1 MRLPVT
7 LFLSLCERIPEMKI
21 EEAFPRPN
29 ARSAILTKT
38 RNLKMS
44 RSAHAYVRGNT
55 VKFYEWL
62 EGHKSGLLPD
72 GPPVWICGD
81 CHVGNLGP
89 VANSAGQ
96 IEIQIRDLDQ
106 TVIGNPA
113 HDLVR
118 LGLSLASAARG
129 SDLPGVTTAKM
140 LEQMMEGYEK
150 SFEPDFNEEIDI
162 PRPESIRLVSKKAA
176 AASWKTL
183 AEDRIRDTRPTIPLG
198 RRFWPISKDETREI
212 EKLFENDEMRKLTT
226 MLRSRKDDA
235 RVKLLDAAYWMKG
248 CSSLG
253 RLRYAILLRVGSKKR
268 KDFEYCIMDI
278 KEAAQA
284 AAPRAVSVKMPSDQ
298 AERVVEGARHLSPYL
313 GKRMRAV
320 RLMDKAVFVREL
332 LPQDL
337 KIEIEQLTRDEAMKV
352 AHFLS
357 AVVGKAHSRQM
368 DSKTRKQWQKE
379 LQRNRSTS
387 LDAPTWLWT
396 SIVELLANHER
407 AYLEHCRKYALEV
420 NG

>member
-1 MRLPVT
+1 
-7 LFLSLCERIPEMKI
+7 MKI

-29 ARSAILTKT
+29 SRSAILTKT

-162 PRPESIRLVSKKAA
+162 TRPESIHLVSKKAA

-253 RLRYAILLRVGSKKR
+253 RLRYAILLRVGSKKG
-268 KDFEYCIMDI
+268 KESEYCIMDL

-337 KIEIEQLTRDEAMKV
+337 KFEIEQLTRDEAMKV
-352 AHFLS
+352 EHFLS

>member
-1 MRLPVT
+1 MN
-7 LFLSLCERIPEMKI
+7 IQ
-21 EEAFPRPN
+21 EAFAHPE
-29 ARSAILTKT
+29 ARSATLTKT

-44 RSAHAYVRGNT
+44 QSAHAYVRGNT

-62 EGHKSGLLPD
+62 KGQKRGALPD

-89 VANSAGQ
+89 VANAAGQ
-96 IEIQIRDLDQ
+96 IEVQIRDLDQ
-106 TVIGNPA
+106 TVVGNPA
-113 HDLVR
+113 HDLIR

-140 LEQMMEGYEK
+140 LEQMMDGYEK
-150 SFEPDFNEEIDI
+150 SFEPDFHEESDVA
-162 PRPESIRLVSKKAA
+162 RPQSIRLISKQAA

-183 AEDRIRDTRPTIPLG
+183 AVDRIKDTRPTIPLG
-198 RRFWPISKDETREI
+198 RRFWPVSKDEMRGI
-212 EKLFENDEMRKLTT
+212 QKLVETDEMRTLATS
-226 MLRSRKDDA
+226 LRSRKDDA

-253 RLRYAILLRVGSKKR
+253 RLRYAVLLRVGKKW
-268 KDFEYCIMDI
+268 KESDFCIMDI

-284 AAPRAVSVKMPSDQ
+284 AAPRAARVKMPSDQ

-313 GKRMRAV
+313 GKRMRAIK
-320 RLMDKAVFVREL
+320 LMDKPVFVREL

-337 KIEIEQLTRDEAMKV
+337 KIEVEQLTRDEAMKV
-352 AHFLS
+352 AHFLA

-368 DSKTRKQWQKE
+368 DSETRIRWQNDLK
-379 LQRNRSTS
+379 RNRSTS
-387 LDAPTWLWT
+387 LDAPTWLWK
-396 SIVELLANHER
+396 SIVDLLAEHER
-407 AYLEHCRKYALEV
+407 AYLEHCRKYALEIEK
-420 NG
+420 

>member
-1 MRLPVT
+1 MSDR
-7 LFLSLCERIPEMKI
+7 KI
-21 EEAFPRPN
+21 AEAFARPKE
-29 ARSAILTKT
+29 RSATLTKI

-44 RSAHAYVRGNT
+44 QSAHAYVRGNT

-62 EGHKSGLLPD
+62 AELRSGALPD

-89 VANSAGQ
+89 VANAQGQ

-129 SDLPGVTTAKM
+129 SDLSGVTTAKM
-140 LEQMMEGYEK
+140 LEQMMDGYEK
-150 SFEPDFNEEIDI
+150 SFEPDFHEESDVK
-162 PRPESIRLVSKKAA
+162 RPDSIHLVAKRAA

-183 AEDRIRDTRPTIPLG
+183 AEERIEDRRPTIPLG
-198 RRFWPISKDETREI
+198 RRFWPISKDEKREI
-212 EKLFENDEMRKLTT
+212 EELFETDDMRKLAT
-226 MLRSRKDDA
+226 MLRSRDDDA
-235 RVKLLDAAYWMKG
+235 RVKLMDAAYWRKG

-253 RLRYAILLRVGSKKR
+253 RLRYAVLLRVGGKKM
-268 KDFEYCIMDI
+268 KKSDYCLMDL
-278 KEAAQA
+278 KEATQT
-284 AAPRAVSVKMPSDQ
+284 AAPRAAGVKMPSDP
-298 AERVVEGARHLSPYL
+298 AERVVEGARHLSPNL

-320 RLMDKAVFVREL
+320 RLMDKPVFVREL

-337 KIEIEQLTRDEAMKV
+337 KIEVEQLTRDEAMNV
-352 AHFLS
+352 AGFLA

-368 DSKTRKQWQKE
+368 DSETRKKWQKD
-379 LQRNRSTS
+379 LQRNRSTA

-396 SIVELLANHER
+396 SIVELLADHER
-407 AYLEHCRKYALEV
+407 AYLEHCRKFALEV
-420 NG
+420 DA

>member
-1 MRLPVT
+1 MSDRK
-7 LFLSLCERIPEMKI
+7 SD
-21 EEAFPRPN
+21 EAFVRPA
-29 ARSAILTKT
+29 ARSAALTKT
-38 RNLKMS
+38 RNLKMC

-62 EGHKSGLLPD
+62 DGLKSGTLPTA
-72 GPPVWICGD
+72 PAVWICGD

-89 VANSAGQ
+89 VANAAGQ

-113 HDLVR
+113 HDLIR

-140 LEQMMEGYEK
+140 LEEMMNGYEK
-150 SFEPDFNEEIDI
+150 AFEPDFHEDSDI
-162 PRPESIRLVSKKAA
+162 ARPESIRIVSKRASAA
-176 AASWKTL
+176 TWKTL
-183 AEDRIRDTRPTIPLG
+183 AEERIEDEKPTIPLG
-198 RRFWPISKDETREI
+198 RRFWPIAKDENREI
-212 EKLFENDEMRKLTT
+212 ERLFENEDMRKLAT
-226 MLRSRKDDA
+226 MLRSRDDDA

-253 RLRYAILLRVGSKKR
+253 RLRYAVLLRVGGKKG
-268 KDFEYCIMDI
+268 KGSDYCLMDI
-278 KEAAQA
+278 KEAAPA
-284 AAPRAVSVKMPSDQ
+284 AAPRAAGVKMPSDP
-298 AERVVEGARHLSPYL
+298 AERVVEGARHLSPHL

-320 RLMDKAVFVREL
+320 KLKGRSAFVREL

-337 KIEIEQLTRDEAMKV
+337 KIEIDRLTRDEATKV
-352 AHFLS
+352 AGFLA

-368 DSKTRKQWQKE
+368 DAETRKQWQKD
-379 LQRNRSTS
+379 LRRNRSAS

-396 SIVELLANHER
+396 SVVELLADHER

-420 NG
+420 DG

>member
-1 MRLPVT
+1 MAKAETFARPD
-7 LFLSLCERIPEMKI
+7 ERTV
-21 EEAFPRPN
+21 
-29 ARSAILTKT
+29 ILTGI

-44 RSAHAYVRGNT
+44 RSSHAYVRGNT

-62 EGHKSGLLPD
+62 EAQKNGSVPS

-89 VANSAGQ
+89 LANASGQ
-96 IEIQIRDLDQ
+96 IEVQIRDLDQ
-106 TVIGNPA
+106 TVVGNPA
-113 HDLVR
+113 HDLIR

-140 LEQMMEGYEK
+140 LEQMMDGYEK
-150 SFEPDFNEEIDI
+150 SFEPDFHEETDM
-162 PRPESIRLVSKKAA
+162 RMPESIRVVSKKAV

-183 AEDRIRDTRPTIPLG
+183 AEERIEGARPTIPLG
-198 RRFWPISKDETREI
+198 RRFWPVSKTEKREI
-212 EKLFENDEMRKLTT
+212 EKLFETEEMSKLAT
-226 MLRSRKDDA
+226 MLRSRDEDA
-235 RVKLLDAAYWMKG
+235 RVKLLDAAYWIKG

-253 RLRYAILLRVGSKKR
+253 RLRYAVILRIGKKANGSQ
-268 KDFEYCIMDI
+268 YCIMDL

-284 AAPRAVSVKMPSDQ
+284 AAPRATGVKMPGDQ
-298 AERVVEGARHLSPYL
+298 AERIVEGARYLSPFL

-320 RLMDKAVFVREL
+320 KFLGKSVFVREL

-337 KIEIEQLTRDEAMKV
+337 KVEIEQLTREEAMKV
-352 AHFLS
+352 ALYLA

-368 DSKTRKQWQKE
+368 DAETRTQWQKD
-379 LQRNRSTS
+379 LRRNRSKS

-396 SIVELLANHER
+396 SIVELLAEHER

-420 NG
+420 A

>member
-1 MRLPVT
+1 
-7 LFLSLCERIPEMKI
+7 MKPK
-21 EEAFPRPN
+21 EAFARPK
-29 ARSAILTKT
+29 ARAAALLKA
-38 RNLKMS
+38 RNEKMA

-55 VKFYEWL
+55 LKFYEWL
-62 EGHKSGLLPD
+62 SGRKGGLLPS

-89 VANSAGQ
+89 VANAAEQ

-140 LEQMMEGYEK
+140 LEAMMQGYEK
-150 SFEPDFNEEIDI
+150 SFEPDFHEDTDLN
-162 PRPESIRLVSKKAA
+162 RPETIRLVSKQAA
-176 AASWKTL
+176 AATWKTL
-183 AEDRIRDTRPTIPLG
+183 AQDRIEDTRPTIPLG
-198 RRFWPISKDETREI
+198 QRFWPVTKDEQQKI
-212 EKLFENDEMRKLTT
+212 ETLFDSDEMHKLAT
-226 MLRSRKDDA
+226 MLRSRDDDA
-235 RVKLLDAAYWMKG
+235 RVKLMDVAYWMKG

-253 RLRYAILLRVGSKKR
+253 RLRYAVLLRVGPKKE
-268 KDFEYCIMDI
+268 KKAGYCLMDL
-278 KEAAQA
+278 KEAIQA
-284 AAPRAVSVKMPSDQ
+284 AAPRAPHVKMPTNQ
-298 AERVVEGARHLSPYL
+298 AERVVEGAKHLSPHL

-320 RLMDKAVFVREL
+320 TLLGKSVFVREL

-337 KIEIEQLTRDEAMKV
+337 KIEVEQLTRDEAMKV
-352 AHFLS
+352 AQFLS

-368 DSKTRKQWQKE
+368 DSATRKTWQKD
-379 LQRNRSTS
+379 LQKNRSTS

-396 SIVELLANHER
+396 SVVDLLADHER
-407 AYLEHCRKYALEV
+407 AYLDHCRKYAMEDAA
-420 NG
+420 

>member
-1 MRLPVT
+1 ML
-7 LFLSLCERIPEMKI
+7 LMKI
-21 EEAFPRPN
+21 EEAFVRPS
-29 ARSAILTKT
+29 ARAATLTKT

-62 EGHKSGLLPD
+62 EGQKSVSLPD
-72 GPPVWICGD
+72 GPPVWVCGD

-113 HDLVR
+113 HDLIR
-118 LGLSLASAARG
+118 LGLSLAFAARG

-150 SFEPDFNEEIDI
+150 SFEPDFHEERDV
-162 PRPESIRLVSKKAA
+162 PRPESIRLVSKQAA

-183 AEDRIRDTRPTIPLG
+183 AEERITDKRPTIPLG
-198 RRFWPISKDETREI
+198 KRFWPISKDETREI
-212 EKLFENDEMRKLTT
+212 ESLFENEEMRRLAT

-235 RVKLLDAAYWMKG
+235 RVKLLDAAYWIKG

-253 RLRYAILLRVGSKKR
+253 RLRYAILLRVGSNKG
-268 KDFEYCIMDI
+268 KDSDFCIMDI
-278 KEAAQA
+278 KEATQA
-284 AAPRAVSVKMPSDQ
+284 AAPHAARVKMPSDQ
-298 AERVVEGARHLSPYL
+298 AERVVEGARQLSPYL

-320 RLMDKAVFVREL
+320 KLMDKAVFVREL

-337 KIEIEQLTRDEAMKV
+337 KIEIEQLNRDEAMKV
-352 AHFLS
+352 AYFLA
-357 AVVGKAHSRQM
+357 AVVGKGHSRQM
-368 DSKTRKQWQKE
+368 DSETRKRWQKD
-379 LQRNRSTS
+379 LQRNRSIS
-387 LDAPTWLWT
+387 LDAPTWLWS
-396 SIVELLANHER
+396 SIVDLLAVHER

-420 NG
+420 EG